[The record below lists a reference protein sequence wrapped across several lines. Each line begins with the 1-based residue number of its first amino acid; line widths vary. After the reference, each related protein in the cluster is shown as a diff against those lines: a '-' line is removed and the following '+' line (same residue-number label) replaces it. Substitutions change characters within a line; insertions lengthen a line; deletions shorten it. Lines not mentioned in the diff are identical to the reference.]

1 LEAKMLVTTLPEVP
15 GQAIEVRG
23 FVFAQA
29 TLGSIGGGNTK
40 KMVQSL
46 IEQAN
51 SLGGDGIVDV
61 STSIGG
67 EIGHCVMTGTA
78 VRLLRGPADR

>member
-1 LEAKMLVTTLPEVP
+1 MLVTTLPEVP
-15 GQAIEVRG
+15 GLTFEVRG

-29 TLGSIGGGNTK
+29 TLGAIGGGNTR

-46 IEQAN
+46 VEQAN

-61 STSIGG
+61 TTSIGG
-67 EIGHCVMTGTA
+67 ETGHCVMTGTA
-78 VRLLRGPADR
+78 VRLRGPVQR